1 MQGLAFIV
9 GLLAIGYGYHM
20 AGFLGSM
27 TGLFTSVGVGS
38 GLAVAL
44 AESGTGVAASGFKR
58 TAQRIG
64 GFIAAGAC
72 LTGAIWGGWTV
83 GWLWGLGGYLAG
95 VVSGVVFAFAM
106 RIVHQEPWIAASEPS
121 GQDPR
126 SSGYF
131 DLNNVAHVKLLD
143 DIRTAYGALLAD
155 ESHAYAG
162 CMYRPEALLPYPK
175 LLIRVA
181 LLTTLDFVEGRRDST
196 IVERDMLQLRSE
208 TILIVLECLDDFL
221 DVPPEQLPT
230 DPTENSVVGFELRYP
245 TDASP

>member
-1 MQGLAFIV
+1 MQGLAVIV
-9 GLLAIGYGYHM
+9 SLLAIGYGYHR

-38 GLAVAL
+38 GLAIAL
-44 AESGTGVAASGFKR
+44 AESGTDVAASGSKR
-58 TAQRIG
+58 AAQQIG

-72 LTGAIWGGWTV
+72 LTGAIWGGWAV
-83 GWLWGLGGYLAG
+83 GWLWGLGGYIAG
-95 VVSGVVFAFAM
+95 AVSGVVFAFAM
-106 RIVHQEPWIAASEPS
+106 RSVHQETGIVASEPS

-126 SSGYF
+126 YSGYF
-131 DLNNVAHVKLLD
+131 DLNNIAHVRLLD
-143 DIRTAYGALLAD
+143 DIRTAYGALLSD
-155 ESHAYAG
+155 KSHAYAD
-162 CMYRPEALLPYPK
+162 CMYRPAVLLPYPK
-175 LLIRVA
+175 PLIRAA
-181 LLTTLDFVEGRRDST
+181 LLTLLDFVEGRRDST

-208 TILIVLECLDDFL
+208 TILRVLEWLDDFL